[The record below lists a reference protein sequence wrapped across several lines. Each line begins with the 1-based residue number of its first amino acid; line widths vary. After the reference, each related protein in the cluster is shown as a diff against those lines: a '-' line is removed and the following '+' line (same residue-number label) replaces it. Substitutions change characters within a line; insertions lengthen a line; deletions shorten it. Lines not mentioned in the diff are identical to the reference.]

1 MRYSKLAK
9 EDLLKIWRDI
19 SAHDEVAADR
29 ILDLIRDRCDLLR
42 DQPRLGAQRPE
53 IGEGARVLIVEKWL
67 AFYREIAGGVQIV
80 RVVDGRRDLKQIEW
94 SH

>member
-19 SAHDEVAADR
+19 AVHDEAAADR
-29 ILDLIRDRCDLLR
+29 IFDLIHDRCDLLR
-42 DQPRLGAQRPE
+42 DQPRLGPQRPE
-53 IGEGARVLIVEKWL
+53 IGEGTRVLVIEKWI

-94 SH
+94 LH